1 MILYKGVLLII
12 ILSTSIF
19 ANVSNP
25 YENISDDE
33 KLKAVIDF
41 CLKKYINIPKP
52 SYPPKPTKPK
62 IKSAQT
68 IVKDMFE
75 TTEQFE
81 LRVKKI
87 QKERNEYLNNLK
99 KQYENDISKYNK
111 EVRIIQNH
119 YNTKVK
125 KIKDYLDEI
134 IAQAIN
140 KAYSKIY
147 KSFYLKSTN
156 YDADSQIYYG
166 KILSSKGSFEKNIA
180 INMPPQIARKFYNNP
195 SIPEMVFSYQ
205 NEKLSIK
212 DISVDFDNKNYKA
225 LALALDT
232 EYETNIISKTIIDK
246 KLNFEDVAINDYD
259 SNLEKLNNSIQ
270 KIDYSKNNI
279 PILSQSDIEKLKKSN
294 QTKDTSLEILL
305 HRAKKSNPNPKAYA
319 IIFGIEDYM
328 FESDVSYSTNSALMF
343 TQYANK
349 ILGVPDSQIWSF
361 IGSKSQS
368 GYIKSQWN
376 NFLNLIEDDSV
387 VYFYYSG
394 HGIPDNKG
402 FTYILPSDLS
412 AQVGTSDDAFKLQNI
427 YKSLENSQ
435 AKRVVAFVDSCFS
448 GKDENGKL
456 LLDGIA
462 PVLMVKKFR
471 LDSSKTTVFSAGNKD
486 QFSNQYKEEKHRLF
500 SYFLMKGLAENK
512 IDIQELFD
520 YVKKEVGLKSKK
532 LGDRYLQIPQISGK
546 IDGLIK

>member
-33 KLKAVIDF
+33 KVKAVIDF

-119 YNTKVK
+119 YNIKVK
-125 KIKDYLDEI
+125 KIKDYLDDI

-180 INMPPQIARKFYNNP
+180 INMPPQIAKKFYSNP
-195 SIPEMVFSYQ
+195 SIPEVIFSYQ

-246 KLNFEDVAINDYD
+246 KLNFEDVAINDYN